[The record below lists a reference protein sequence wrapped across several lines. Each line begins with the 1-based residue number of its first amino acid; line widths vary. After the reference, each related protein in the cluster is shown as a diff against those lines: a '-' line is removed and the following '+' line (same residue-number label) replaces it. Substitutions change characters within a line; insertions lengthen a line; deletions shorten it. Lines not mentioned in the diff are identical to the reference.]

1 MTEWTRARSIG
12 QAMLGACLPLLLSLA
27 PSLARAEPVRY
38 ELDPEHLTVAFLVEH
53 IGYAN
58 TLGFFRKAS
67 GSYAYDEATGEVS
80 DVRVVVDTAS
90 VYTAHDKRD
99 EHLRG
104 DDFLDVERHPQ
115 MVFTARSARPTQDNS
130 YRIEGELELLGRKA
144 PLVLA
149 ATLNKAAEYPIGGG
163 LLRGKPFVQGVSAR
177 GSFERSAF
185 GMEYAIANGLVADE
199 VELIIEF
206 EARKQD

>member
-1 MTEWTRARSIG
+1 MTEWTRPGTTTLAG
-12 QAMLGACLPLLLSLA
+12 LVACTALFGALG
-27 PSLARAEPVRY
+27 PSCARAEPVRY

-80 DVRVVVDTAS
+80 DVRVVVDTSS
-90 VYTAHDKRD
+90 VYTAHEKRD

-115 MVFTARSARPTQDNS
+115 MVFSAERAQPVDGNR

-144 PLVLA
+144 PVALE

-185 GMEYAIANGLVADE
+185 GMDYAIANGLVADQI
-199 VELIIEF
+199 ELIIEF
-206 EARKQD
+206 EAKRQD

>member
-1 MTEWTRARSIG
+1 MIDSTRTGSTQRAIV
-12 QAMLGACLPLLLSLA
+12 GACVLLLYATAS
-27 PSLARAEPVRY
+27 SLARAEPVRY
-38 ELDPEHLTVAFLVEH
+38 ELDPEHLTVAFLVGH

-58 TLGFFRKAS
+58 TLGFFREAN

-80 DVRVVVDTAS
+80 DVRVVVATAS
-90 VYTAHDKRD
+90 VYTAHEKRD

-104 DDFLDVERHPQ
+104 NDFLDVERHPQ
-115 MVFTARSARPTQDNS
+115 MVFTAQRARPVEGNR

-144 PLVLA
+144 PVVLD
-149 ATLNKAAEYPIGGG
+149 ATLNKTAEYPIGGG

-177 GSFERSAF
+177 GSFERSDF

>member
-1 MTEWTRARSIG
+1 MTGWTRAGSMK
-12 QAMLGACLPLLLSLA
+12 QAAFLACAALLCATA
-27 PSLARAEPVRY
+27 PSLARTEPVRY

-80 DVRVVVDTAS
+80 DVRVVVDTSS
-90 VYTAHDKRD
+90 VYTAHEKRD

-104 DDFLDVERHPQ
+104 DDFLDVGRHPQ
-115 MVFTARSARPTQDNS
+115 MVFTAQRAQPAEGNR
-130 YRIEGELELLGRKA
+130 YRIEGELELLGRTA
-144 PLVLA
+144 PVVLE

-199 VELIIEF
+199 IDLIIEF
-206 EARKQD
+206 EAKRQD